1 MGVLTTN
8 NVKYVSMELVNIML
22 RERRISVCKYFHSRD
37 PKGLLIKLRDQM
49 EIFSWQFKQAV
60 TTFQTDRMALS
71 GKVGGLK
78 DDLCIALMLGAYF
91 TSVGIIEKDLMRLA

>member
-1 MGVLTTN
+1 MLTTE
-8 NVKYVSMELVNIML
+8 NVKYGAMELLNIMM
-22 RERRISVCKYFHSRD
+22 RERRLSVCKYFHSRD
-37 PKGLLIKLRDQM
+37 TKGLLLKLRDQL

-60 TTFQTDRMALS
+60 TTFQKDRMALS

-91 TSVGIIEKDLMRLA
+91 TSVGIIEKELLKLA

>member
-1 MGVLTTN
+1 VLTTD
-8 NVKYVSMELVNIML
+8 NVKYGAMELLNIML
-22 RERRISVCKYFHSRD
+22 RERRVSVCKYYHSRD
-37 PKGLLIKLRDQM
+37 KKGLLLKLRDQM

-60 TTFQTDRMALS
+60 TTFQKDRMALS

-91 TSVGIIEKDLMRLA
+91 TAVGVIEKDLQRLA